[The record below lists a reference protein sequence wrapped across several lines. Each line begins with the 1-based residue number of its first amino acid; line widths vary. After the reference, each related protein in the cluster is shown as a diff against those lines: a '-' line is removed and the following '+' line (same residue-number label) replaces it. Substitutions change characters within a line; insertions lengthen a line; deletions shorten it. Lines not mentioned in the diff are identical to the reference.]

1 MLGHRQHFQDHIGVR
16 QNRMHFWGN
25 RMNPFS
31 SGISNFQTPNHS
43 AGLHNVSNS
52 EAVSRMPILGPG
64 FKQPSARPANVE
76 KARPHDIRNGKFA

>member
-1 MLGHRQHFQDHIGVR
+1 MLGHRQLSRSQLGAR
-16 QNRMHFWGN
+16 QNRMHSLGN

-31 SGISNFQTPNHS
+31 SGRSNFQTPNHS